1 VNAQEPES
9 MSSVAQHKRV
19 LVVDDEATVR
29 RMLASVLRQHSLL
42 VDEAENGQ
50 VAMELLRESSY
61 NVVLL
66 DLVMPVANG
75 FAVLEA
81 LRAND
86 LQPAPIVLV
95 LSGADR
101 SVLDGVDSRAI
112 HGIIR
117 KPFDP
122 HDIADLVLACSE
134 IRARSSFET
143 MALATMLTGAP
154 LLALLGG
161 TKL

>member
-1 VNAQEPES
+1 

-19 LVVDDEATVR
+19 LVVDDEANIR
-29 RMLASVLRQHSLL
+29 RMLTAVLRLNSLE
-42 VDEAENGQ
+42 VDEAENGR
-50 VAMELLRESSY
+50 VAIDLLRENRY

-66 DLVMPVANG
+66 DLMMPVANG

-81 LRAND
+81 LKSND
-86 LQPAPIVLV
+86 FQPAPIVLV
-95 LSGADR
+95 LTGADR
-101 SVLDGVDSRAI
+101 SMIKTVDSRSI
-112 HGIIR
+112 HGIVR

-122 HDIADLVLACSE
+122 HDIAELVVACSE
-134 IRARSSFET
+134 IRGRSSFET
-143 MALATMLTGAP
+143 MALATMLSGAP

>member
-1 VNAQEPES
+1 MN
-9 MSSVAQHKRV
+9 SVAQHKRV
-19 LVVDDEATVR
+19 LVVDDEATIR
-29 RMLASVLRQHSLL
+29 RMLSSVLRQHSLQ
-42 VDEAENGQ
+42 VDEAEDGQ
-50 VAMELLRESSY
+50 VALELLSENSY

-66 DLVMPVANG
+66 DLMMPVTNG
-75 FAVLEA
+75 FAVLETLKVA
-81 LRAND
+81 D
-86 LQPAPIVLV
+86 PQPAPIVLV

-101 SVLDGVDSRAI
+101 SVLNSVNARGI

-122 HDIADLVLACSE
+122 HEIAELVVACSE
-134 IRARSSFET
+134 IRGRSSFEA
-143 MALATMLTGAP
+143 MALATMLSGAP